1 MKKYNIVIS
10 HTGNDLYTVI
20 VKSFELLEDGT
31 ETNINSLIKV
41 EQTLQD
47 CLKLQNDFINGNV

>member
-1 MKKYNIVIS
+1 MKKYNIIIS
-10 HTGNDLYTVI
+10 HTGSDLYTII

-47 CLKLQNDFINGNV
+47 CLKLQNNFINGNV